1 MEKNE
6 DLELNVNLLSN
17 VNENNQRSSSFLRR
31 NTFVSPPDSD
41 NTENIQFLGAM
52 GFYEGMVR
60 KLYNVLHPR
69 DINEAIDLMTEVDE
83 IIQHDFYLGKGSKFQ
98 CYICKKERKFHIN
111 SGEKPKIEDA
121 KVSTIKCFYRK
132 CDCIIKENLILKVIE
147 GNTKLINKYTIFK
160 QRAII
165 FFSKDKK
172 FCPEPDCTSY
182 LQEDL
187 TNKYV
192 QCENGHK
199 YCYICLKKWHDD
211 TP

>member
-1 MEKNE
+1 MIKEDKICLICFESNITEKTTLQCGHLCCE
-6 DLELNVNLLSN
+6 YCLFHYI
-17 VNENNQRSSSFLRR
+17 RS
-31 NTFVSPPDSD
+31 
-41 NTENIQFLGAM
+41 
-52 GFYEGMVR
+52 
-60 KLYNVLHPR
+60 
-69 DINEAIDLMTEVDE
+69 
-83 IIQHDFYLGKGSKFQ
+83 
-98 CYICKKERKFHIN
+98 
-111 SGEKPKIEDA
+111 KIEDA

-182 LQEDL
+182 LQEDP